1 VVERRRSND
10 NLNPARERDVSSGAP
25 QDGDGAHLSAA
36 GRTRQAAEGLVGDVR
51 EAASE
56 AKENVRDATSDLGER
71 LGTVYDET
79 IGRARNTAGAW
90 IGEARSATSGAGESL
105 SKDERLR

>member
-1 VVERRRSND
+1 M
-10 NLNPARERDVSSGAP
+10 SSGAP
-25 QDGDGAHLSAA
+25 QDGDGADLSAA

-71 LGTVYDET
+71 LGTV
-79 IGRARNTAGAW
+79 
-90 IGEARSATSGAGESL
+90 
-105 SKDERLR
+105 